1 VARPEGAERV
11 LSVDK
16 VAARLAIAE
25 RIGADALVD
34 AAVEPDL
41 DTALRAA
48 CGGEADVLL
57 EMSERPPRL
66 IHAALNTA
74 RPGA

>member
-1 VARPEGAERV
+1 M

-57 EMSERPPRL
+57 EMSERPP
-66 IHAALNTA
+66 
-74 RPGA
+74 G